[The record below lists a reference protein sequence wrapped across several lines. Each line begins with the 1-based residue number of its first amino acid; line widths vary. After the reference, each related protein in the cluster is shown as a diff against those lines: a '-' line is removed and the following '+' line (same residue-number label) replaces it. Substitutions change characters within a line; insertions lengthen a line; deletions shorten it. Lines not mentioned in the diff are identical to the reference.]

1 MNKLYKVVWNARLQC
16 WQAVSE
22 FAKSHSGASSVK
34 TAYDKK
40 RKKNAVAYAAG
51 VAALTLSLSVSAAIH
66 DNALPTGQ
74 QIISGSADF
83 TQAGNTLNINQHSQH
98 LATNWNT
105 FNIGSHAAVNF
116 NQLNQSSVAVN
127 RVLDN
132 NASQIMGR
140 LNANGQVILINPN
153 GVVFSKTAQVNV
165 GGIVASTLDLQ
176 QQDVLDGKFTFTG
189 SGKNGSVENHGNI
202 QAQNGGTVALIA
214 PIVKNTGSISAENG
228 RVELTAADK
237 VRVSLQNGQL
247 ISYDI
252 DQGTLQGLVEN
263 SGAIIADNGVVHLTA
278 AAELQLGRAVVN
290 HTGYI
295 QANRLE
301 TNAKGE
307 IVLLGDLSNGA
318 ANISGSL
325 VSEGKNGQAGGFIE
339 TSAATVN
346 IADTAHVSTQ
356 AEAGGKAGKWLI
368 DPVDFVVAAT

>member
-1 MNKLYKVVWNARLQC
+1 
-16 WQAVSE
+16 
-22 FAKSHSGASSVK
+22 
-34 TAYDKK
+34 
-40 RKKNAVAYAAG
+40 
-51 VAALTLSLSVSAAIH
+51 
-66 DNALPTGQ
+66 
-74 QIISGSADF
+74 
-83 TQAGNTLNINQHSQH
+83 
-98 LATNWNT
+98 
-105 FNIGSHAAVNF
+105 
-116 NQLNQSSVAVN
+116 
-127 RVLDN
+127 
-132 NASQIMGR
+132 MGR
-140 LNANGQVILINPN
+140 LNANGQVFLINPN
-153 GVVFSKTAQVNV
+153 GVIFSKTAQVNV

-176 QQDVLDGKFTFTG
+176 EHDLLQGKFTFAG
-189 SGKNGSVENHGNI
+189 RGENGAVENHGDI
-202 QAQNGGTVALIA
+202 QVANSGTVALIA
-214 PIVKNTGSISAENG
+214 PVVKNTGSITAPNG
-228 RVELTAADK
+228 QVKLTAADK
-237 VRVSLQNGQL
+237 VRVILQNGKL
-247 ISYDI
+247 ASYDI
-252 DQGTLQGLVEN
+252 DKGTLQGLVEN